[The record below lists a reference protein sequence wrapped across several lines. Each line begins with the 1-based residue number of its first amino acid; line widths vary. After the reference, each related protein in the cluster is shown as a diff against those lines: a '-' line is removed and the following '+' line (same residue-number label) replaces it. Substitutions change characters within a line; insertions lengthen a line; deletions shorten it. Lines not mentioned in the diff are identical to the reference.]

1 VTNNAAVP
9 RIIHQVWIGRKAPA
23 IITQCLKTVQEV
35 NSTFE
40 YYFWDEE
47 KLLNDFCEQFPN
59 QKDRLLKLLN
69 LQISSAAK
77 VDLIRFIILYE
88 IGGIY
93 IDADF
98 QFINPIPHLFLES
111 EVILAAEPF
120 GLTNALIGM
129 TPRHPLAK
137 SMIDKVWSNICGTDI
152 TSTNI
157 VSMTGP
163 VQFQKVVNSIALY
176 NKFKTFILP
185 PHIIGLVPFQKKYFL
200 KKFYSNSNFENNLP
214 ADIIAIHHYEGSW
227 KPTIKS
233 LVYPIVYPIKSFL
246 LRKFLF
252 GRQKNEKRYV

>member
-1 VTNNAAVP
+1 MTNNALVP
-9 RIIHQVWIGRKAPA
+9 RIIHQVWIGGEPSAN
-23 IITQCLKTVQEV
+23 ITECLKTVQDI

-40 YYFWDEE
+40 YYLWDEE
-47 KLLNDFCEQFPN
+47 KLLNDFCEQFPK
-59 QKDRLLKLLN
+59 QKDKLLKLLN

-98 QFINPIPHLFLES
+98 QFINPIPHRFLES

-137 SMIDKVWSNICGTDI
+137 RMVDTVWRNICEIDI

-163 VQFQKVVNSIALY
+163 VQFQQVVNQIGLY
-176 NKFKTFILP
+176 NNFKTFIIP

-200 KKFYSNSNFENNLP
+200 KNFYNNSNFENNLP

-227 KPTIKS
+227 KPNNKS
-233 LVYPIVYPIKSFL
+233 LLYPIVYPIKSLL
-246 LRKFLF
+246 LRKYLIS
-252 GRQKNEKRYV
+252 RKKNGEKYV